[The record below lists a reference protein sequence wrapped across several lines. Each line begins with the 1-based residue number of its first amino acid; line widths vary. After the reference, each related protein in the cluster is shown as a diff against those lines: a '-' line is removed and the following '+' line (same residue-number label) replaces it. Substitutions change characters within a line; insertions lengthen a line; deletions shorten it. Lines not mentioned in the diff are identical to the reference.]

1 YRGHPKKYCAL
12 TKNKVAFLEF
22 IRNNKEVVM
31 TRARETL
38 ISLEATPYYHCIS
51 RCVRRAWLCGED
63 PYTGQSFEH
72 RRQWVL
78 ERLRELVDIFAIDVC
93 AYAILSNHYHVVLHV
108 DADKAKGWTD
118 QQVINQ
124 WMRLYKG
131 HMLAD
136 RYLAGEIMSK
146 AEWSALSGLIEE
158 WRSRLYDISWFMRC
172 LNEYLAQRANAEDQC
187 KGRFWEG
194 RFKSQALLDEGALL
208 TCMSYVD
215 LNPIRAGLAKTP
227 ERSDFTSIQERI
239 TAYAKRRNT
248 LKAKQAPKQQSTKL
262 HPFKSASENESA
274 KHIDF
279 ELNDYLRLVDWTGRA
294 IREDKK
300 GAIPNDLAPILERV
314 GLNPDAWLKSISYYN
329 RDYFSVLGAIDRIK
343 AFAQEQKKS
352 WHRGQGAALR
362 SYRLVIA

>member
-1 YRGHPKKYCAL
+1 
-12 TKNKVAFLEF
+12 
-22 IRNNKEVVM
+22 M
-31 TRARETL
+31 TRARE
-38 ISLEATPYYHCIS
+38 SLVCLESTPYYHCIS

-72 RRQWVL
+72 RRQWIL
-78 ERLRELVDIFAIDVC
+78 DRLRELVDIFAIDVC
-93 AYAILSNHYHVVLHV
+93 AYAILSNHFHVVLHV
-108 DADKAKGWTD
+108 DVEKAKGWTD
-118 QQVINQ
+118 QQVIEQ

-136 RYLAGEIMSK
+136 RYLAGEVMSK
-146 AEWSALSGLIEE
+146 AEWTALSELIEK
-158 WRSRLYDISWFMRC
+158 WRLRLYDISWFMRC
-172 LNEYLAQRANAEDQC
+172 MNEYLAQRANAEDQC

-239 TAYAKRRNT
+239 EAYAKRQNRC
-248 LKAKQAPKQQSTKL
+248 KAKQAPKQQQTKL
-262 HPFKSASENESA
+262 YPFKRPRE
-274 KHIDF
+274 KDPDKCIDF
-279 ELNDYLRLVDWTGRA
+279 KLNDYLRLVDWTGRA

-300 GAIPNDLAPILERV
+300 GAIPSDLAPILERI
-314 GLNPDAWLKSISYYN
+314 GLNPDAWLKSVSHYN
-329 RDYFSVLGAIDRIK
+329 RNYFSVLGAIDRVR
-343 AFAQEQKKS
+343 AFALVQKKS
-352 WHRGQGAALR
+352 WHRGQRAVLR

>member
-1 YRGHPKKYCAL
+1 
-12 TKNKVAFLEF
+12 
-22 IRNNKEVVM
+22 M

-51 RCVRRAWLCGED
+51 RCVRRAWLCGAD

-78 ERLRELVDIFAIDVC
+78 DRLWKLVDISAIDVC
-93 AYAILSNHYHVVLHV
+93 AYAIMSNHYHVVLHV
-108 DADKAKGWTD
+108 DVDKAKGWTD
-118 QQVINQ
+118 RQVIEH

-136 RYLAGEIMSK
+136 RYLTGEVMSK
-146 AEWSALSGLIEE
+146 AEWLALSELIEK
-158 WRSRLYDISWFMRC
+158 WRLRLYDISWFMRC
-172 LNEYLAQRANAEDQC
+172 MNENLAQHANAEDQC

-208 TCMSYVD
+208 ICMSYVD

-227 ERSDFTSIQERI
+227 EQSDFTSIQERI
-239 TAYAKRRNT
+239 KAYAERQNSR
-248 LKAKQAPKQQSTKL
+248 KAKQSRRQQPAKL
-262 HPFKSASENESA
+262 HPLKTARDTKPT

-279 ELNDYLRLVDWTGRA
+279 KLDDYLRLVDWTGRA
-294 IREDKK
+294 IREDKR

-314 GLNPDAWLKSISYYN
+314 GLNSDAWLKSVKHYN
-329 RDYFSVLGAIDRIK
+329 RNYFSVVGAIDRIK
-343 AFAQEQKKS
+343 AFAQTQEKN
-352 WHRGQGAALR
+352 WHRGQCAALS